1 MISDY
6 CEGLNHRKI
15 DGSCYYIETERLS
28 LENATINCGNA
39 FGPGVDGILFEPKDK
54 NTHDLVVAAALGMES
69 TNYWLG
75 ISDKQTEGEF
85 HYNTGSK
92 ISFSNWDTGKFL

>member
-1 MISDY
+1 MVDDYCYFINTSALSISDA
-6 CEGLNHRKI
+6 I
-15 DGSCYYIETERLS
+15 
-28 LENATINCGNA
+28 ANCQNA
-39 FGPGVDGILFEPKDK
+39 FGDDIVGRLFEPKDK
-54 NTHDLVVAAALGMES
+54 NTSDLVVAAALGMES